1 MERIKLLISRI
12 TGSLWFLP
20 ALYAAGAIVLV
31 FAAPLT
37 RFIVPDALAELIEE
51 EALRTILNVLSS
63 SLLAVTIFSL
73 TTMATSLKAV
83 SDAATPRARP
93 ILIKGGGAQ
102 NAIATFLGAFIFSMI
117 GLVALNSGMLGGGGA
132 TMLFALTGLATLMVV
147 IVLIQWI
154 RQLSTLGDVEDA
166 ISKVEAATRNAFRT
180 LACLPP
186 SAGQSALGKAKPY
199 ALRAERPGYVQ
210 MIDLPALEDTA
221 KRLDVRVEVLAIPGD
236 RCGPALELAR
246 VYGADSAKMAQK
258 LLPCFVRG
266 SVRTLEADPRLG
278 LTALSEIGSRA
289 LSPGINDPGTAIS
302 AVRALERCFAGWCEV
317 LNDAGDREALS
328 RVVYPGLDA
337 AEALREPVIAL
348 ARDGAAQLEVMR
360 ALGQLCATAS
370 ELDGLDLGKETSAL
384 KAEIVERASTAMAH
398 KSDIVRLKEAI
409 G

>member
-1 MERIKLLISRI
+1 MERIKLLIGRI

-20 ALYAAGAIVLV
+20 ALYAGGAMALV
-31 FAAPLT
+31 FAAPLAE
-37 RFIVPDALAELIEE
+37 FIVPDVLADAIEQD
-51 EALRTILNVLSS
+51 AIRTILNVLSS

-93 ILIKGGGAQ
+93 ILIQGGGAQ
-102 NAIATFLGAFIFSMI
+102 SAIATFLGAFIFSMI
-117 GLVALNSGMLGGGGA
+117 GLVALNSGLLAEGGEA
-132 TMLFALTGLATLMVV
+132 MLFALTVLATLMVV

-166 ISKVEAATRNAFRT
+166 ISKVEAATQDAFRA

-186 SAGQSALGKAKPY
+186 SAGQSVLGKGGAY
-199 ALRAERPGYVQ
+199 ALRAERPAYVQ
-210 MIDLPALEDTA
+210 MIDLRALDHTA
-221 KRLDVRVEVLAIPGD
+221 KRLDVHVEVLAVPGD

-246 VYGADSAKMAQK
+246 VYGADSAETAQK

-289 LSPGINDPGTAIS
+289 LSPGVNDPGTAIS

-317 LNDAGDREALS
+317 LSDAADREALS

-348 ARDGAAQLEVMR
+348 ARDGAGQLEVMR

-370 ELDGLDLGKETSAL
+370 ELEGLELGKETSAL

>member
-1 MERIKLLISRI
+1 MERIKLLIGRI

-20 ALYAAGAIVLV
+20 ALYAGGAIVLV
-31 FAAPLT
+31 FAAPLAE
-37 RFIVPDALAELIEE
+37 FIVPDALADAIEQD
-51 EALRTILNVLSS
+51 AIRTILNVLSS

-93 ILIKGGGAQ
+93 ILIQGGGAQ

-117 GLVALNSGMLGGGGA
+117 GLVALNSGLLAEGSEA
-132 TMLFALTGLATLMVV
+132 MLFALTVLATLMVV
-147 IVLIQWI
+147 VVLIQWI

-166 ISKVEAATRNAFRT
+166 ISKVEAATHNAFQA

-186 SAGQSALGKAKPY
+186 SAGRSVLGEGKAY
-199 ALRAERPGYVQ
+199 ALRSAKPGYVQ
-210 MIDLPALEDTA
+210 MIDLRALDDAA

-246 VYGADSAKMAQK
+246 VYGADSAETAQK

-266 SVRTLEADPRLG
+266 NVRTLEADPRLG

-302 AVRALERCFAGWCEV
+302 AIRALERCFAGWCEV
-317 LNDAGDREALS
+317 LSDAADREALS

-337 AEALREPVIAL
+337 AEALRDPVIAL
-348 ARDGAAQLEVMR
+348 GRDGAGQLEVMR
-360 ALGQLCATAS
+360 ALS
-370 ELDGLDLGKETSAL
+370 ELCVTAGGLERLNLADEAKTLTT
-384 KAEIVERASTAMAH
+384 EIVDRASSAMAH
-398 KSDIVRLKEAI
+398 KSDIARLKDAA